1 MKVSAFSVGLWVAA
15 LGVALSA
22 VSCSPSGKFGAP
34 ISASEETAI
43 NDILDDPGDFVGKT
57 VILKGQIQTVDDDGK
72 GFSLDNGL
80 GSVIYVKVAG
90 DFKVRAAAKYHL
102 TSAEGKI
109 ELDKK
114 TNKPRLLAA
123 GVEVK

>member
-1 MKVSAFSVGLWVAA
+1 MKVRAFSVGLWIAA
-15 LGVALSA
+15 LGIALSA

-43 NDILDDPGDFVGKT
+43 NDVLDNPNEFVGKT
-57 VILKGQIQTVDDDGK
+57 VMLKGQIQTVDDDGK
-72 GFSLDNGL
+72 GFVLDNGL
-80 GSVIYVKVAG
+80 GSLIYVKVTGEFTIAKG
-90 DFKVRAAAKYHL
+90 AKYRL
-102 TSAEGKI
+102 TTAEGKV

-114 TNKPRLLAA
+114 TNEPRLLAA

>member
-15 LGVALSA
+15 LGIALSA
-22 VSCSPSGKFGAP
+22 ASCSPSGKFGAP

-43 NDILDDPGDFVGKT
+43 NDVLDDPSDFVGKT
-57 VILKGQIQTVDDDGK
+57 VMLKGQIQTVDDDGK

-80 GSVIYVKVAG
+80 GSAIYVKVAG
-90 DFKVRAAAKYHL
+90 DFTIVKAAKYHL
-102 TSAEGKI
+102 ASAEGKV

-114 TNKPRLLAA
+114 TNEPRLVAA
-123 GVEVK
+123 GVEVE

>member
-15 LGVALSA
+15 LGIALSVA
-22 VSCSPSGKFGAP
+22 SCSPSGKFGAP

-57 VILKGQIQTVDDDGK
+57 VMLKGQIQTVDDDGK

-90 DFKVRAAAKYHL
+90 DFTIAKGAKYRL
-102 TSAEGKI
+102 ASAEGKV

-114 TNKPRLLAA
+114 TNEPRLLAA